1 MHVHICTCIWVSVF
15 VHFMLARERALIRAY
30 AGVCTR
36 VLALLTLLAVSLESG
51 LGGWTQAAM
60 VGKLAGWL
68 DLQGDELQA
77 ALGPAG
83 RAREEGT
90 GVRRSW
96 GSWLLLGSLR
106 RGWLGR
112 RHRRARVA
120 GIPTEVASGKDS
132 PAMVAASM
140 DVWSAT
146 PPQGP

>member
-1 MHVHICTCIWVSVF
+1 MCLGGDRGCAGLHACPGWAVALPSVAWVWPCAGCEGLCGVWGRGGVGEYGPGVFVHVHICTCIWVSVF

-90 GVRRSW
+90 GVWRS
-96 GSWLLLGSLR
+96 
-106 RGWLGR
+106 
-112 RHRRARVA
+112 
-120 GIPTEVASGKDS
+120 
-132 PAMVAASM
+132 
-140 DVWSAT
+140 
-146 PPQGP
+146 